1 MYFVPTYARFSK
13 ALIGIA
19 ALAAILGILAFIDPA
34 LAQTD
39 DLASVGTSAGYSSD
53 TDLMEIIGRIISIV
67 LGSLGVIFLIL
78 LVYSGWVWMTAGGDA
93 ERVKKAQRIL
103 INATI
108 GIIVVVMAYAIT
120 TFIIGALGDAT
131 NNDSGSNGSVSV
143 EVLSGSL
150 GGGPVRDHYPSRNAS
165 GVARNTRIMVTF
177 KEAMDTSALV
187 DADGNLNTDN
197 VHIFDQASGE
207 EAFLTAVSVTYT
219 EDEQTFVF
227 DPDEYL
233 GSATADSTYTV
244 SLSNSIRN
252 ADGENVFTGSYAGGY
267 EWSFEVSTELDLT
280 PPSVVSV
287 NPVASSEYDR
297 NIAVEITFSEAMD
310 PTSTTGTREAESGFD
325 TIQTVSA
332 SDTAP
337 VAGTYVISNRY
348 RTITFTSADA
358 CGTNSCGETI
368 YCLPGSDTITV
379 TAYAATV
386 GDDAPQA
393 VSLDGIVDTSFNSL
407 DANGDGTAGDDYTWS
422 FTTSDDINLEGASI
436 ELISPN
442 ILEEGVALDQDIEIT
457 FSDVMMTST
466 LTSDNIT
473 MENSEQTS
481 GDVHEMWYVPSSDSL
496 TSDNEEVTSTSQ
508 TTAKTRATLE
518 HGVFLESTGGL
529 TYLYGVSVGE
539 GVRNQYQNCYS
550 PAEGPV
556 EDGGACGVDSTSPSC
571 CNGSAQSASCDFFT
585 E

>member
-150 GGGPVRDHYPSRNAS
+150 GGGPIRDHYPSRNAS

-407 DANGDGTAGDDYTWS
+407 DANGDGTAGDDYAWS

-481 GDVHEMWYVPSSDSL
+481 GDVHEMWHVPSSDSL